1 MCDAVMSVAN
11 ATYARVD
18 TLEDDDE
25 QILRPVNYPE
35 AQPSVFCS
43 LCGVDIT
50 ARPRGEVTML
60 LCTLIYG
67 LQSLLAKRIE
77 DDITAL
83 ELVTYRSVLAGSISL
98 SVLLRAPA
106 EDQSLDERLF
116 GTRELRTLVMLRGSV
131 GAAAFISLYSALH
144 YIALGEHTAL
154 LFLNP
159 IWISVFAWPILG
171 ERPTAAVAFA
181 VALGAVGAILVTQP
195 RWLVARDPVGNT
207 AEHVRG
213 VAIAI
218 VGSVLVAATML
229 IVRTIGP
236 RVSSL
241 KLALSFH
248 LFSSMLGANALAL
261 GLQQPQV
268 PSKLK
273 DITLL
278 LLISATSFVGQP
290 LMSYSFQHLP
300 AARAASLNYLQLLWA
315 FILGAIAYHERP
327 SWLQI
332 AGALLLNVSGVCVA
346 LSKKQDNEA
355 TVDLKKTLPAS
366 ADSDTRT
373 ASSEEAA
380 RRRWRCVDCDWS
392 IFRKLSGSR

>member
-1 MCDAVMSVAN
+1 MSVTNGA
-11 ATYARVD
+11 YARVD
-18 TLEDDDE
+18 TLEDDDDV
-25 QILRPVNYPE
+25 RPARCPE
-35 AQPSVFCS
+35 AKPSVICS

-50 ARPRGEVTML
+50 SQPRGEVTML
-60 LCTLIYG
+60 LCTFIYG
-67 LQSLLAKRIE
+67 VQSLLAKRIE

-106 EDQSLDERLF
+106 EDKRLDERLF
-116 GTRELRTLVMLRGSV
+116 GARELRTLVMLRGSV

-159 IWISVFAWPILG
+159 IWISVFAWPVLG
-171 ERPTAAVAFA
+171 ERPTAAVAVA
-181 VALGAVGAILVTQP
+181 VALGAVGAIFVTQP
-195 RWLVARDPVGNT
+195 KWLVARERLPNT
-207 AEHVRG
+207 AEHIRG
-213 VAIAI
+213 VVIAL

-261 GLQQPQV
+261 GLQQPQI
-268 PSKLK
+268 PSKPK
-273 DITLL
+273 DVALL
-278 LLISATSFVGQP
+278 LLISTTSFVGQP
-290 LMSYSFQHLP
+290 LLSYSFQHLP

-332 AGALLLNVSGVCVA
+332 AGALLLNVGGVCVA
-346 LSKKQDNEA
+346 LSKAPDSGTSVA
-355 TVDLKKTLPAS
+355 PKKTTAH
-366 ADSDTRT
+366 SDTAT
-373 ASSEEAA
+373 AYCEEAA
-380 RRRWRCVDCDWS
+380 RERQ
-392 IFRKLSGSR
+392 